1 MHLLDRSDLTLAACK
16 VQNVSNHF
24 LLLQILRVILT
35 GGKMECS
42 CNYELL
48 TISITLICPAGM
60 MRGQDSL

>member
-1 MHLLDRSDLTLAACK
+1 MHLLDRSGLTLAACK
-16 VQNVSNHF
+16 VQNVSNQF

-48 TISITLICPAGM
+48 KFLLSQSPSSA
-60 MRGQDSL
+60 QQV